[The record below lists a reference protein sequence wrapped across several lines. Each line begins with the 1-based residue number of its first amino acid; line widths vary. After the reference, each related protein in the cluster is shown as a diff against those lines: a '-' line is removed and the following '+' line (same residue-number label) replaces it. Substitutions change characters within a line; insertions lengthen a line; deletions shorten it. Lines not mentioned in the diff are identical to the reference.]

1 MEKVNGKKG
10 RQNIVGDIAKGW
22 SKVMDSCISL
32 VEIFIKGTLFKT
44 KGKVMA
50 KCSGLI
56 QAFIRA
62 NGKMVHRMEKVK
74 YI

>member
-1 MEKVNGKKG
+1 MEKGNGRKG
-10 RQNIVGDIAKGW
+10 RQNIVEDIAKDW
-22 SKVMDSCISL
+22 SRDMDSCISL

-44 KGKVMA
+44 KGKAMV

-56 QAFIRA
+56 QVFIKA
-62 NGKMVHRMEKVK
+62 NGKMVHKMEKVK